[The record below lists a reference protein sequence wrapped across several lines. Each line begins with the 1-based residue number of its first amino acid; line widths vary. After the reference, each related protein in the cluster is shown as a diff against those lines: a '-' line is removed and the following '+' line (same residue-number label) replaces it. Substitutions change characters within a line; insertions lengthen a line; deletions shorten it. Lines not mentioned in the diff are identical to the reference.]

1 MEAVPTV
8 DITLNPPPSGR
19 PVPSPSLL
27 RRANTRAMVAIGVH
41 GLYVAWMVALFGG
54 GFIGYALPEDAVIQT
69 ADIGL
74 SLGGL
79 VAFLFWKWSAY
90 RLAMQFSTEPLEST
104 PGWAVAV
111 YFIPIANLWMPY
123 TRVQEVREVLED
135 GDDALNLGQSA
146 TPSHGFVLAWWLL
159 WIFAPLAVNVLGLAD
174 PTGVSY
180 AWVVGVGMTLA
191 SNLFSMALVLRM
203 NEAAQQ
209 LAASRGAEV
218 PAPPFG

>member
-1 MEAVPTV
+1 METVPTV
-8 DITLNPPPSGR
+8 DVALNPPPGER
-19 PVPSPSLL
+19 PVPDSRLL
-27 RRANTRAMVAIGVH
+27 RGANARAMVAIGVH
-41 GLYVAWMVALFGG
+41 GLYVAWLVALFAGE
-54 GFIGYALPEDAVIQT
+54 FIGYALPDDLVIQA

-74 SLGGL
+74 SLGML

-90 RLAMQFSTEPLEST
+90 RLAMQFSADPLEST

-135 GDDALNLGQSA
+135 SGGALEYGRSA
-146 TPSHGFVLAWWLL
+146 APSHGFVLAWWLL
-159 WIFAPLAVNVLGLAD
+159 WIFAPITVNLLGLGD
-174 PTGVSY
+174 PSGVSY
-180 AWVVGVGMTLA
+180 AWVIGVGMTLA

-218 PAPPFG
+218 PAPLFG